1 MDIRKIGGAA
11 ALLSFSAGAFAEVPA
26 AVTAKI
32 TEAATDGATVA
43 AAVIVALVG
52 IWAFKLIK
60 KGMGG
65 A

>member
-1 MDIRKIGGAA
+1 MQIRKLGAFA
-11 ALLSFSAGAFAEVPA
+11 ALSSFAVASFAEVPA
-26 AVTAKI
+26 AVTSKI

>member
-1 MDIRKIGGAA
+1 MQFRKLGTSVV
-11 ALLSFSAGAFAEVPA
+11 LSSFAVASFAEVPA

-32 TEAATDGATVA
+32 TEAAADGATVA

-52 IWAFKLIK
+52 IWAFSLIK

-65 A
+65 K